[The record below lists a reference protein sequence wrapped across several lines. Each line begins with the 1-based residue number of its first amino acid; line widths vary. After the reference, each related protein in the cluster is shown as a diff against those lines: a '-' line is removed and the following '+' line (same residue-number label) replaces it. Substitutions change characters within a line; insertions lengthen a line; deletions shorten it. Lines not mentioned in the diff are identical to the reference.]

1 MHAKLTAVM
10 LFDVAV
16 HTTTAHTETCGQHYG
31 YDVVCNNGAVCA
43 AVRDGIKACVCD
55 PLIIHNAKMTY
66 SPPDLEYGYIDAH
79 CAYLRKADLEQHRSR
94 LMTAVHCGNV
104 VTDVCSSV

>member
-1 MHAKLTAVM
+1 VHAKLTAVM

-55 PLIIHNAKMTY
+55 PLIHNSKMTY

-79 CAYLRKADLEQHRSR
+79 CGTFIKAIYE
-94 LMTAVHCGNV
+94 
-104 VTDVCSSV
+104 